1 MKKQVEI
8 IKRELDWQGDRV
20 EGVPPQYDYEKIEC
34 MMQGSRDFIKYL
46 KRGYGRTTHLASI
59 DIRNNRLKREKVK
72 S

>member
-46 KRGYGRTTHLASI
+46 KEVMVEQLI
-59 DIRNNRLKREKVK
+59 
-72 S
+72 